1 MADTAKEF
9 SPAERAILHNQQ
21 LLMLGV
27 TKLLVEIGYNV
38 LAAKIQREFITAPD
52 FVALDDTA
60 RELGLKGD
68 EQ

>member
-1 MADTAKEF
+1 MADTKDF
-9 SPAERAILHNQQ
+9 SPAEQAILHNQQ

-27 TKLLVEIGYNV
+27 ARLLVEVDCNL

-60 RELGLKGD
+60 REFALKGD
-68 EQ
+68 